1 LLQWTKRHQVTIML
15 RISSRL
21 TLIAFALA
29 AQSGLALAQQSA
41 APQSPPPNQAPPKL
55 QSVEPGSDVPATNI
69 PPKRGTQIDEKRT
82 DSGQVTEA
90 EVTAGGS
97 HYTMKPNNLPGNA
110 VPGGVTGNQM
120 SGPQWTVKTFDLTGK
135 RRATNATGQ
144 NVPTADAP
152 PPPPLP
158 ANAEQ

>member
-1 LLQWTKRHQVTIML
+1 ML
-15 RISSRL
+15 RLPSRL
-21 TLIAFALA
+21 AILTLALA

-41 APQSPPPNQAPPKL
+41 APQSTQNQAPPKL
-55 QSVEPGSDVPATNI
+55 ETVEPGSDIPATNI
-69 PPKRGTQIDEKRT
+69 PPKRGTQIQEKRT
-82 DSGQVTEA
+82 DGGQVTEV

-110 VPGGVTGNQM
+110 VPGSVTGNQVT
-120 SGPQWTVKTFDLTGK
+120 GPQWTVGTFDLSGK

-158 ANAEQ
+158 ANASEK